1 MKNKR
6 LLRDV
11 EQESLAMVE
20 RWQDELVRHV
30 AYLPILCE
38 QAGVT
43 EHELHQAIS
52 IHFYVRQM
60 TRSQSGGI
68 Q

>member
-1 MKNKR
+1 MKGGI
-6 LLRDV
+6 
-11 EQESLAMVE
+11 
-20 RWQDELVRHV
+20 QDEVVANLQRWEEELARHV

-38 QAGVT
+38 MAGVT
-43 EHELHQAIS
+43 EAELNQVIT

-60 TRSQSGGI
+60 TRSQAGGI

>member
-1 MKNKR
+1 MKKKR

-20 RWQDELVRHV
+20 RWQEELARHV
-30 AYLPILCE
+30 AYLPVLCE

-43 EHELHQAIS
+43 EQELMQAIN
-52 IHFYVRQM
+52 IHFYVRSI
-60 TRSQSGGI
+60 TRHGGI

>member
-1 MKNKR
+1 MKKKR

-20 RWQDELVRHV
+20 RWQEELARHV
-30 AYLPILCE
+30 AYLPLLCE

-43 EHELHQAIS
+43 EQELMQAIG
-52 IHFYVRQM
+52 IHFYVRSIS
-60 TRSQSGGI
+60 RHGGI

>member
-1 MKNKR
+1 MNKGI
-6 LLRDV
+6 
-11 EQESLAMVE
+11 
-20 RWQDELVRHV
+20 QDEVVANLQRWEEELARHV
-30 AYLPILCE
+30 AYLPVLCE
-38 QAGVT
+38 MAGVT

-60 TRSQSGGI
+60 TRSQAGGI